1 VIRGGTHGDR
11 GTVGTV
17 LSAIAPV
24 IAAPP
29 GLKTILD
36 LALVA

>member
-1 VIRGGTHGDR
+1 MAKFTE
-11 GTVGTV
+11 
-17 LSAIAPV
+17 SAIAPV
-24 IAAPP
+24 ISAPP